1 MKRFLYVLLTALVVI
16 SVLSFTAYADDSVAY
31 IAYNTGSNA
40 NDGLTDTT
48 PKQGLGTTDGTGAA
62 GLLKKGGTL
71 VVCGKLYLGTDYAWN
86 LSGAA
91 TITANYGGKDYK
103 NTEPVSNPASGVL
116 KMKPGATFTVAS
128 DLTLDDIILFQE
140 NTQCTV
146 IVTSGAT
153 FTVNESV
160 ITMSNKGEYMKIVVT
175 EGATAIINGGTF
187 ASVSGEGNIVI
198 GEKATVLGQAD
209 ENVTEEFEVVRETTV
224 CYLDYVNGNN
234 SNDGTSADKAVKSYG
249 SGVFKRVVVGG
260 TVVVS
265 GNSYIGGTG
274 ANNEYSMP
282 TLPKPLTFTSVY
294 GGVDYKTSASF
305 RFSPNTTFNI
315 SSDVIFDNIVLLE
328 DKGQT
333 TIRVSNGATLTVTDK
348 AVLRSS
354 GCSHYKII
362 VDAGAI
368 ALLSEEAQKKFT
380 VTGEGTVITY
390 TEGSGDI
397 LNHYLG
403 GKRVVELTI
412 GSNVAYING
421 VANNLDA
428 APINRNNRTMLP
440 VRFLANAFGIVDS
453 GIKWDAAARTATLT
467 NESVTIVVT
476 IDAASMT
483 VNGETVTLDS
493 PAVIENN
500 RTYLPVRAIANALGV
515 LDDNIAWDAATNTA
529 TLVK

>member
-515 LDDNIAWDAATNTA
+515 LDDNIAWYAATNTA